1 MRSRSFALLWM
12 GQTISVLG
20 DAAFYPA
27 LAWQVLI
34 LTDSG
39 TAMGIVEIAQMI
51 PTLAFLLIGG
61 TLADR
66 VSRRLILLW
75 SDGGRAVV
83 VLLIAGLGW
92 FHLLQFWHLVALAF
106 LFGIVDSLFLPTMQ
120 AIPPQLVEKE
130 QLTSANALTTLSQ
143 RISLIVGPLL
153 GAGFVA
159 ATGPAGA
166 FAFDGLTFIF
176 SVLCLLAIRLPA
188 KVQPQNEPGN
198 ASGILKTLFED
209 VRDGVCYLASVRW
222 LWIGV
227 MIGAA
232 ENISFAATLGA
243 AEPRLVRDVYG
254 AGVWLFS
261 VLSMANSIG
270 VLVAT
275 LALGQVHLRRRRGVL
290 MLAAE
295 MVTALAL
302 GVFGLPLSRASAPV
316 IASVATLVFGLG
328 MGTSGLVWTTLT
340 QELVPGDKMGRIS
353 SVQMLGSFG
362 LMPLGLAAG
371 GILTD
376 RIGPS
381 LVFIAGGML
390 NLLVAAVGLCVR
402 DVRRL

>member
-1 MRSRSFALLWM
+1 MKHIGSFQFARALRSRSFALLWM

-51 PTLAFLLIGG
+51 PTLTFLLIGG

-66 VSRRLILLW
+66 VSRRLILLL
-75 SDGGRAVV
+75 SDGGRAIV

-106 LFGIVDSLFLPTMQ
+106 LFGIVDSLFFPTMQ

-143 RISLIVGPLL
+143 RISLIMGPLL

-159 ATGPAGA
+159 ATGAAGA

-188 KVQPQNEPGN
+188 TVQPQNEPGN

-209 VRDGVCYLASVRW
+209 VRDGVRYLTGVRW

-227 MIGAA
+227 MMGAA

-261 VLSMANSIG
+261 ILSMANSIG

-275 LALGQVHLRRRRGVL
+275 LALG
-290 MLAAE
+290 
-295 MVTALAL
+295 
-302 GVFGLPLSRASAPV
+302 VFGLPLSHASAPV
-316 IASVATLVFGLG
+316 IASIATLIFGLG

-340 QELVPGDKMGRIS
+340 QELVPGDKMGRVS

-362 LMPLGLAAG
+362 LIPLGLAAG

-381 LVFIAGGML
+381 QVFIAGGML
-390 NLLVAAVGLCVR
+390 NLLVAVVGLCVR
-402 DVRRL
+402 DVRRLE